1 MLPDDGFARTYHPVV
16 IGHHSSYP
24 PLGNTFKDASN
35 RSRYRAERRTT
46 DVRCRETVLDTG
58 DGFDDAG
65 CEGCDTSRCGPVA

>member
-24 PLGNTFKDASN
+24 SLGNTFKDASN
-35 RSRYRAERRTT
+35 RSGYRAERRTT

-58 DGFDDAG
+58 GWRMI
-65 CEGCDTSRCGPVA
+65 ENIYSTLVVM